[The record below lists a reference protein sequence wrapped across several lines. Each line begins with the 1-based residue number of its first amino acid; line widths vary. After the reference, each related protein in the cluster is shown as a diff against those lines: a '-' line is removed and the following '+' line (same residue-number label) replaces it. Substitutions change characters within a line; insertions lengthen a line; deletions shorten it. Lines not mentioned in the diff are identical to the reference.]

1 VPRFR
6 ALPALVSLSI
16 AAGSVCVWGCSRGL
30 SDIDRVTNR
39 LMAERI
45 GAIGADEVAPI
56 RESPDVRELREANQ
70 YAEDPGTTNLA
81 VDELSFT
88 PADEARD
95 VAERLDAYSRRAM
108 GEGQE
113 VRQLRITDAFRI
125 AQRTGREYLNAEE
138 DYLLAAISLLIEQH
152 QWGPR
157 LFNDTAVAIGA
168 QGDSGTFDNALSL
181 VNSLR
186 ATQRLPYGGEVEA
199 RWVWRATEQLR
210 SQVSGQYEQSSEII
224 LGGSIP
230 LLRGGGMVARESIIQ
245 AERDIIYAARSF
257 EDFRRSYLASIAN
270 DYFSL
275 LQTQAEIVN
284 QERQNESLRRV
295 TEETQAKVDA
305 GRESRFRVAIVE
317 NDLLDGISRL
327 ASLREQY
334 ILALDRFKIRLGL
347 DPKDPIDIAPLD
359 FELAEPEIDEY
370 EAARLALEYRLDL
383 QNQRDRVTDARRAVA
398 NAENNTLADLDIS
411 GEIGVPTDLD
421 SREGGVMFEADDTR
435 YRAGLDLS
443 LPLDRRI
450 ERLGVKRAVVQL
462 ERQVRAYQQQRD
474 NVVISARSAVRRID
488 QARFS
493 LTLAERQVAMNRERV
508 REQRLKSDI
517 VDAQQIVDSENS
529 LLQSENGRDRAKTAL
544 RNAILD
550 YLVETGQMR
559 VAPGGEFQPLP
570 GMMLE
575 TPAGIAPVPQPEE
588 ITPTPGAEGP
598 KPAELPVPPPAV
610 DQVDPGEGQAG
621 PEGGPDENQ
630 VAPPRGGDEAGD
642 ERGGDPGRSAD
653 DE

>member
-1 VPRFR
+1 MPRFR
-6 ALPALVSLSI
+6 ALSALVSLSI

-45 GAIGADEVAPI
+45 SAIGAGEVAPI
-56 RESPDVRELREANQ
+56 RESPDVRGLREANQ
-70 YAEDPGTTNLA
+70 FDENPGTTNPS
-81 VDELSFT
+81 VDTLSFT

-95 VAERLDAYSRRAM
+95 VAARLDAYSRQAL

-113 VRQLRITDAFRI
+113 VRELRITDAFRI

-157 LFNDTAVAIGA
+157 LFNDTSLAIGA
-168 QGDSGTFDNALSL
+168 EGDEGTFNNALSV

-210 SQVSGQYEQSSEII
+210 SSVSGQYQQSSELI
-224 LGGSIP
+224 LGGNIP

-257 EDFRRSYLASIAN
+257 EDFRRSYLTDIAN
-270 DYFSL
+270 DYFTL
-275 LQTQAEIVN
+275 LQTQSEIVN

-295 TEETQAKVDA
+295 NEETQAKVDA

-334 ILALDRFKIRLGL
+334 ILQLDRFKIRLGL
-347 DPKDPIDIAPLD
+347 DPKEPIDIAPLD
-359 FELAEPEIDEY
+359 FELAEPEVDEY
-370 EAARLALEYRLDL
+370 AAAQLALEYRLDL

-398 NAENNTLADLDIS
+398 IAKNNTLADLDIS
-411 GEIGVPTDLD
+411 GQVGIPTDPNA
-421 SREGGVMFEADDTR
+421 REGGVAFDPDYTR
-435 YRAGLDLS
+435 YSAGLDLS

-450 ERLGVKRAVVQL
+450 EQLGLKRAIVQL
-462 ERQVRAYQQQRD
+462 ERQVRAYERERD
-474 NVVISARSAVRRID
+474 DVVVSARSAVRRID

-493 LTLAERQVAMNRERV
+493 LTLAERQVAINRERV
-508 REQRLKSDI
+508 REQRLKSDL
-517 VDAQQIVDSENS
+517 VDAQSIVDSENA
-529 LLQSENGRDRAKTAL
+529 LLQSENGRDRARTAL

-550 YLVETGQMR
+550 YLLVTGQMR

-570 GMMLE
+570 GMMIE
-575 TPAGIAPVPQPEE
+575 TGVGTVPVPQPEE
-588 ITPTPGAEGP
+588 ISPTPGAEGP
-598 KPAELPVPPPAV
+598 KPAELPLDPAAVPPPNG
-610 DQVDPGEGQAG
+610 DPVDPDQADPG
-621 PEGGPDENQ
+621 A
-630 VAPPRGGDEAGD
+630 VAPPPEQ
-642 ERGGDPGRSAD
+642 EGDPEQSARD
-653 DE
+653 A

>member
-1 VPRFR
+1 MPRFR
-6 ALPALVSLSI
+6 ARPSLVALLF

-45 GAIGADEVAPI
+45 GSIGAGEVAPL
-56 RESPDVRELREANQ
+56 RESPGVKSLRQPNQ
-70 YAEDPGTTNLA
+70 NDPDPSTTNPL
-81 VDELSFT
+81 VDELTFV

-95 VAERLDAYSRRAM
+95 VAERLDAYSRRALGV
-108 GEGQE
+108 GEE

-138 DYLLAAISLLIEQH
+138 DYLLVAISLLIEQH
-152 QWGPR
+152 RWGPR
-157 LFNDTAVAIGA
+157 LFNDTSVGIGA
-168 QGDSGTFDNALSL
+168 QGDSGSFDHALSV

-210 SQVSGQYEQSSEII
+210 SSVSGQYQQSSELI
-224 LGGSIP
+224 LGGNIP
-230 LLRGGGMVARESIIQ
+230 LLRGGGTVARESIIQ

-257 EDFRRSYLASIAN
+257 EDFRRSYLVDIADN
-270 DYFSL
+270 YFSL
-275 LQTQAEIVN
+275 LQTQSEIVN

-295 TEETQAKVDA
+295 NEETQAKVDA
-305 GRESRFRVAIVE
+305 GRESRFEVAIVE
-317 NDLLDGISRL
+317 NELLQGISTL

-347 DPKDPIDIAPLD
+347 DPKDPVDIAPLD

-370 EAARLALEYRLDL
+370 VAAQLALEFRLDL
-383 QNQRDRVTDARRAVA
+383 QNQRDRVADARRAVA
-398 NAENNTLADLDIS
+398 NAQNNTLPDLDIN
-411 GEIGVPTDLD
+411 GQIGIPTNPND
-421 SREGGVMFEADDTR
+421 REGGIGLDPDYTR
-435 YRAGLDLS
+435 YSAGLDLS
-443 LPLDRRI
+443 LPLDRKI
-450 ERLGVKRAVVQL
+450 ERLGLKRAVVQL
-462 ERQVRAYQQQRD
+462 ERQVRTYERARD
-474 NVVISARSAVRRID
+474 DVVVSARSAVRRID

-493 LTLAERQVAMNRERV
+493 LTLAERQVAMNRERL

-517 VDAQQIVDSENS
+517 VSAQQIVDSENV
-529 LLQSENGRDRAKTAL
+529 LLRSENQRDRARTAL

-550 YLVETGQMR
+550 YLLVTGQMR

-575 TPAGIAPVPQPEE
+575 TDVGIVPVPQPDE
-588 ITPTPGAEGP
+588 IAPTPGAEGP
-598 KPAELPVPPPAV
+598 KPAELPAPPPV
-610 DQVDPGEGQAG
+610 DDQVEPEERQAEPEAGRGGNGAAPAEGEG
-621 PEGGPDENQ
+621 
-630 VAPPRGGDEAGD
+630 
-642 ERGGDPGRSAD
+642 
-653 DE
+653 

>member
-1 VPRFR
+1 M
-6 ALPALVSLSI
+6 
-16 AAGSVCVWGCSRGL
+16 
-30 SDIDRVTNR
+30 TNR

-45 GAIGADEVAPI
+45 GSIGADEVAPL
-56 RESPDVRELREANQ
+56 RESPDVKSLRQPNQ
-70 YAEDPGTTNLA
+70 NDTDPSTTNPL
-81 VDELSFT
+81 VEELTFV

-95 VAERLDAYSRRAM
+95 VAERLDAYSRQAL
-108 GEGQE
+108 GEGE
-113 VRQLRITDAFRI
+113 DVRQLRITDAFRI

-152 QWGPR
+152 LWGPR
-157 LFNDTAVAIGA
+157 LFNDTAFGIGA
-168 QGDSGTFDNALSL
+168 QGDSGSFDHALSV

-210 SQVSGQYEQSSEII
+210 SSVSGQYEQSSELI
-224 LGGSIP
+224 LGGNIP
-230 LLRGGGMVARESIIQ
+230 LLRGGGMVAREGIIQ

-347 DPKDPIDIAPLD
+347 DPKEPIDIVPLD

-398 NAENNTLADLDIS
+398 NAQNNTLPDLDIS
-411 GEIGVPTDLD
+411 GQIGIPTNPDD
-421 SREGGVMFEADDTR
+421 REGGFGIDPDYTR
-435 YRAGLDLS
+435 YSAGLDLS
-443 LPLDRRI
+443 LPLDRKI

-462 ERQVRAYQQQRD
+462 ERQVRTYERSRD
-474 NVVISARSAVRRID
+474 DVVVSARSAVRRID

-493 LTLAERQVAMNRERV
+493 LMLAERQVAMNRERV

-517 VDAQQIVDSENS
+517 VDAQEIVDSENS

-559 VAPGGEFQPLP
+559 VAPGGEFQPVP

-575 TPAGIAPVPQPEE
+575 TPGGIVPVPQPDEV
-588 ITPTPGAEGP
+588 TPTPGAEGP
-598 KPAELPVPPPAV
+598 KPAELPVPPPV
-610 DQVDPGEGQAG
+610 DDQVEPEQRQAEPEAG
-621 PEGGPDENQ
+621 PDQNGAEPPEGEDDDVDGGEPER
-630 VAPPRGGDEAGD
+630 ATGDE
-642 ERGGDPGRSAD
+642 
-653 DE
+653 